1 LNEVDGNQAIVWE
14 LNQESHKV
22 AKIPLSTLVGEGEDA
37 ASGLIQWG
45 ML

>member
-1 LNEVDGNQAIVWE
+1 LNEVDGNQVIVWE
-14 LNQESHKV
+14 LNQEPHKV
-22 AKIPLSTLVGEGEDA
+22 AEIPLSTLVGEGEDA